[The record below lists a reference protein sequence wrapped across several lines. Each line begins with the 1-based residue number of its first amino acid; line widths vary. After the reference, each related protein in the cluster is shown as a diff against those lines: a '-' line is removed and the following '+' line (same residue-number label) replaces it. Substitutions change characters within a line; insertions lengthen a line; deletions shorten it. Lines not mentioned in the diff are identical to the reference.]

1 MRQRVVIAWDEKKVK
16 KKSVLAIPNR
26 SSYQFFCSPC
36 WWVGVI
42 IRGRKKM
49 KLKFLQCSEFTLY
62 VFLCEKKTDAEN
74 EFAIWSFPFSY
85 KFNKDQFSAWKKK
98 NVLNVQDVS
107 FMTISMK
114 IVFVFVLDSFC
125 YFNTC
130 LCVSRNTKKERN
142 IWLQNMAGLSIRFRD
157 KTRHSIFA

>member
-1 MRQRVVIAWDEKKVK
+1 MKVSYETEGCHRVGWKKSWKK

-62 VFLCEKKTDAEN
+62 VFLGEKQTDAEN

-85 KFNKDQFSAWKKK
+85 KFNKDQFSTWKKK
-98 NVLNVQDVS
+98 NR
-107 FMTISMK
+107 F
-114 IVFVFVLDSFC
+114 FVFFC
-125 YFNTC
+125 FFER
-130 LCVSRNTKKERN
+130 SRCKFHDNFYENCFFCAR
-142 IWLQNMAGLSIRFRD
+142 
-157 KTRHSIFA
+157 

>member
-1 MRQRVVIAWDEKKVK
+1 MRLSPRKRARRDTFEWRWVMRQRVVIAWEEKKVK
-16 KKSVLAIPNR
+16 MKKKKNISVLAIPNR

-74 EFAIWSFPFSY
+74 EFAIWSFSFSY

-98 NVLNVQDVS
+98 NVLNVQDVN
-107 FMTISMK
+107 FTTRLDIK
-114 IVFVFVLDSFC
+114 IFNENCFC
-125 YFNTC
+125 FC
-130 LCVSRNTKKERN
+130 A
-142 IWLQNMAGLSIRFRD
+142 Q
-157 KTRHSIFA
+157 

>member
-1 MRQRVVIAWDEKKVK
+1 MRLSPRQASERDTFEWRWVMRQRVVIAWEEKKVKMK

-62 VFLCEKKTDAEN
+62 VFLGEKKTDAEN

-85 KFNKDQFSAWKKK
+85 KFNKDQFSTWKKK
-98 NVLNVQDVS
+98 NR
-107 FMTISMK
+107 F
-114 IVFVFVLDSFC
+114 FVFFC
-125 YFNTC
+125 FFER
-130 LCVSRNTKKERN
+130 SRCKFHDNFYENCFFCAR
-142 IWLQNMAGLSIRFRD
+142 
-157 KTRHSIFA
+157 